1 MKHALTKTT
10 WVLLAV
16 FILGMALAAV
26 PAQAVEFP
34 VSAVLTL
41 NPDAIPGPKKVT
53 AQVQVTNVSGADM
66 STPVSLFDPYGKLV
80 SVFGRGGEAVLKKDA
95 STSVSA
101 EVLVSQA
108 MLDAG

>member
-16 FILGMALAAV
+16 FILGMTLAAV

-41 NPDAIPGPKKVT
+41 NPDAISGPEKVT
-53 AQVQVTNVSGADM
+53 AQLQVTNVSGADM
-66 STPVSLFDPYGKLV
+66 
-80 SVFGRGGEAVLKKDA
+80 
-95 STSVSA
+95 TSP
-101 EVLVSQA
+101 Q
-108 MLDAG
+108 